1 MKNTLQPIGK
11 WISVQTKGLGG
22 QKVIEQGIIYTEKI
36 RNKHIWSTVM
46 GLGDKITEDIKIGDR
61 VLWDLTQGKGRG
73 YGSYDVVHQDS
84 VLAVERDAE

>member
-1 MKNTLQPIGK
+1 
-11 WISVQTKGLGG
+11 
-22 QKVIEQGIIYTEKI
+22 
-36 RNKHIWSTVM
+36 M